1 MREKF
6 ATDADRKNMILV
18 CKLADNRRGKK
29 TKYLKASQKLTLH
42 KRQKCC
48 QVPPL
53 KSGPKQINFW
63 TCFSSCPQLGTQ
75 IAWNKTEKGKC
86 ISYTIYNYNRVSWKK
101 LCSVCD
107 KERKLMCSIRS
118 ADENKRGNGNVLN
131 RLAES

>member
-53 KSGPKQINFW
+53 KSGPKRSTFGHVFQVAPNLARKSLE
-63 TCFSSCPQLGTQ
+63 T
-75 IAWNKTEKGKC
+75 KRKY
-86 ISYTIYNYNRVSWKK
+86 ISYTIYNCDCFSWKK
-101 LCSVCD
+101 LSSVCD
-107 KERKLMCSIRS
+107 KERNSC
-118 ADENKRGNGNVLN
+118 VLYDQQMKIN
-131 RLAES
+131 EEMEMF